1 MAREGLEVILGA
13 VRDPKFG
20 PMCMFGLG
28 GIFVEALQDVTFR
41 MAPMWQSSA
50 ENMVRSI
57 KAYKV
62 LKGIRGNPPS
72 DIKAATLCILR
83 LSEMVSNHP
92 EIKELDIN
100 PLIVYPE
107 GKGCVVADARIL
119 LEKT

>member
-1 MAREGLEVILGA
+1 MADKGLEVILGA
-13 VRDPKFG
+13 SRDPKFG
-20 PMCMFGLG
+20 PICMFGLG
-28 GIFVEALQDVTFR
+28 GVFVEALKDVTFR
-41 MAPMWQSSA
+41 LAPMWQSSA

-57 KAYKV
+57 KAYQV

-72 DIKAATLCILR
+72 DIKAVTLSLLR

-107 GKGCVVADARIL
+107 GQGCIVADSRIIL
-119 LEKT
+119 SRV